1 MTSTYLHRELI
12 DRFEELR
19 AAAGV
24 SRREVARRLGVSQA
38 TIQETL
44 TEGENAS
51 LATIERLYAA
61 IDLRL
66 EFKPKRDK
74 TVRVIVLDDGP

>member
-1 MTSTYLHRELI
+1 MNSTYLHRELI

-19 AAAGV
+19 EAAGV

-44 TEGENAS
+44 TEGGNAS

-66 EFKPKRDK
+66 DFKSKRDK
-74 TVRVIVLDDGP
+74 TVRVTVLDDGP